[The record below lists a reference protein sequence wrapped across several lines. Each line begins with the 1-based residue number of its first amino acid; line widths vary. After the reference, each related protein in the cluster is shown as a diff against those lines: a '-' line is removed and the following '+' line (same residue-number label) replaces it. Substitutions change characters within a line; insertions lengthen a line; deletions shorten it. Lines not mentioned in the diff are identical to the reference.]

1 MGLNSKTKFFQLRKG
16 KIVRYHAFL
25 GTYYCFFIVIILS
38 QKIKEESKPV
48 KEDKNYGKEK

>member
-1 MGLNSKTKFFQLRKG
+1 VGLNSKTKFFQLRKG